1 MRGSILAMTAVCV
14 AASTLHAQSTLPYL
28 AELQQ
33 NYTSVKNSLT
43 RLVDKMPEDDYGFKP
58 TPEIRAFSDAV
69 AHVAEYQT
77 RSCGLV
83 TGENPQIDPE
93 KLKAK
98 AALTTAVKESF
109 AICDRAFAELTDATA
124 RQMVRLG
131 QSTRERSKLA
141 LQAGMISHSNEQY
154 GYMSVYLRL
163 KGIVPPSSEGQ

>member
-1 MRGSILAMTAVCV
+1 MRGSVLAMAVVCV
-14 AASTLHAQSTLPYL
+14 AGPILQAQATLPYL
-28 AELQQ
+28 SELQQ
-33 NYTSVKNSLT
+33 NYTSVKNNLT
-43 RLVDKMPEDDYGFKP
+43 RLADRMPEADYGFKP
-58 TPEIRAFSDAV
+58 TPDIRAFSDAV

-83 TGENPQIDPE
+83 TGETQHIDPA
-93 KLKAK
+93 KLKTK
-98 AALTTAVKESF
+98 AALIAAVKESF
-109 AICDRAFAELTDATA
+109 VVCDRAFAELTDATA

-141 LQAGMISHSNEQY
+141 LLAGMIAHSNEQY